1 MGSMSPNPDPT
12 DSAEQYVTELGEM
25 VEEYSEGGILSSF
38 NLNFPPPPP
47 KWQNVLFIVVIV
59 RRPPQLYKPYCL
71 SGMHICYQ
79 PSKM

>member
-38 NLNFPPPPP
+38 NLNFHPPPP
-47 KWQNVLFIVVIV
+47 KMAKCFI
-59 RRPPQLYKPYCL
+59 YCSYSQETTTIIQTL
-71 SGMHICYQ
+71 LPIRYAYLL
-79 PSKM
+79 PAF